1 MRGSADAAYQPFDLW
16 GQRGWPQQEVVGE
29 SHYAEDIRSLFG
41 DRLTAAG
48 MELYL
53 PAQLIPEPDN
63 RYDPNAVS
71 VRINGR
77 RVGYLPREDAAR
89 YAGVLSA
96 LLERGLLPQ
105 VEARV
110 WGGVRTEYEDDGR
123 GRERERSIFV
133 GSVELDLAEPHLL
146 APTNRPPDPPYAM
159 LPYGNAIQVTGEEN
173 HMAHLAPLL
182 NREGEAWV
190 HVTLHETVEQ
200 LARSTRTLV
209 EVRVDGAAVGR
220 LSPRMSGELLPV
232 IRYLA
237 ERGVTA
243 AGRAILKGNRL
254 KADVVLH
261 VARANQVP
269 QDWLDAPPVV
279 GVPRQIAPSHDAAS
293 GPHVAT
299 APATHQADVPDAA
312 GTGMVWRFNPP
323 PGWPAPP
330 EGWVP
335 PPDWRPPPDW
345 PPAPPGWQFWVAV
358 PAPAPDS

>member
-1 MRGSADAAYQPFDLW
+1 MGRPAGTDRSPIRTRGRHRRGSPPAPPGVGRSYSALPDGWAQAPGRTRWPGRCGVRGSADAAYQPFDLW

-77 RVGYLPREDAAR
+77 RVGYLPREEAAR

-123 GRERERSIFV
+123 GRERERSFFV
-133 GSVELDLAEPHLL
+133 GSVELDLAQPRLL

-159 LPYGNAIQVTGEEN
+159 LPYGNAIQVTGE
-173 HMAHLAPLL
+173 
-182 NREGEAWV
+182 
-190 HVTLHETVEQ
+190 
-200 LARSTRTLV
+200 
-209 EVRVDGAAVGR
+209 
-220 LSPRMSGELLPV
+220 
-232 IRYLA
+232 
-237 ERGVTA
+237 
-243 AGRAILKGNRL
+243 
-254 KADVVLH
+254 
-261 VARANQVP
+261 
-269 QDWLDAPPVV
+269 
-279 GVPRQIAPSHDAAS
+279 
-293 GPHVAT
+293 
-299 APATHQADVPDAA
+299 
-312 GTGMVWRFNPP
+312 
-323 PGWPAPP
+323 
-330 EGWVP
+330 
-335 PPDWRPPPDW
+335 
-345 PPAPPGWQFWVAV
+345 
-358 PAPAPDS
+358 